1 MINFYKHI
9 LYRLSTLFFLYC
21 LSQPF
26 LYANGVVIEYADTSE
41 KKIIGDQVYTF
52 EDHTNSLNIQDIA
65 RQPLKHNINL
75 VPNFGV
81 SESTFWVQFTIIN
94 HTQKNKLLL
103 EISQPIIDDITL
115 YTPLQ
120 GSYTSQNAG
129 DKFPFTNRF
138 YQYPNFVFDLNIK
151 PEETKTFY
159 LKVKSE
165 QQILLP
171 LTVGT
176 SKVVLEGLHKEA
188 IFFGIYF
195 GIMLV
200 MFLYN
205 MFIFFTVR
213 DKTYLYYV
221 IHTLFIG
228 LTQSALMGYPFQ
240 FLWPQSPE
248 WANLSVYIFP
258 CCVGITGLEFLK
270 NFLNTKE
277 VAPRLHKISF
287 IITGLYMLT
296 AVLSLVGKMHIAYT
310 LVQGCA
316 AVVAIFMLVVAI
328 VVTRTGS
335 KPAKFF
341 LIAWSAMLVGIII
354 FVLKD
359 FGILAPNPLT
369 NYTMPVGSALET
381 ILLSFALADRI
392 NILKKEKE
400 ESQAQVVIALQE
412 NEKLIREQ
420 NIILEQKVDER
431 TTELAKANQVL
442 NTTLKDLKNTQAQLV
457 DAEKMASLGQLTAG
471 IAHEI
476 NNPINFVSAN
486 IKPLQMDI
494 NDIIEVISK
503 YENISPADNLPEKL
517 QEINA
522 FKKQIDLEYT
532 KTEIQ
537 TLLAGIEDGAK
548 RTAEIVTG
556 LKTFSRLDESDV
568 KTANI
573 NDGIESTLTMIR
585 STIPENINVIKH
597 LQQLPII
604 ECFPGKLNQVFMNTF
619 NNAIHAMQEKK
630 VGGTLTISSYVAD
643 ENHIGVSIEDTGI
656 GMTPETKLKIFE
668 PFFTTKDVG
677 QGTGLGMSIVFTI
690 IESHH
695 GVIDIETEYGKGTKI
710 IITLPMKLTV
720 S

>member
-1 MINFYKHI
+1 MVTFCNSL
-9 LYRLSTLFFLYC
+9 LYRLSLLLLFYC
-21 LSQPF
+21 VSQPL
-26 LYANGVVIEYADTSE
+26 LYANEIHIEYADTIQ
-41 KKIIGDQVYTF
+41 KKIIGSQVYIL
-52 EDHTNSLNIQDIA
+52 EDKSNNLSLDEAQHAPFILSDNI
-65 RQPLKHNINL
+65 

-81 SESTFWVQFTIIN
+81 SESTFWIRFTITN
-94 HTQKNKLLL
+94 HTQEKNLLL
-103 EISQPIIDDITL
+103 EIAQPIIDDLVL
-115 YTPLQ
+115 YIPDNGKFTKK
-120 GSYTSQNAG
+120 YAG
-129 DKFPFTNRF
+129 DNYPFFKRL
-138 YQYPNFVFDLNIK
+138 YQYPNFVFDLNLK
-151 PEETKTFY
+151 PNETKTYY

-165 QQILLP
+165 EQILLP
-171 LTVGT
+171 LTIGP
-176 SKVVLEGLHKEA
+176 SKIIIEGLHKEA
-188 IFFGIYF
+188 IFFGVYF

-205 MFIFFTVR
+205 IFIFFTVR
-213 DKTYLYYV
+213 DRTYLYYV
-221 IHTLFIG
+221 IHTLFIA

-240 FLWPQSPE
+240 FLWPSYFHF
-248 WANLSVYIFP
+248 ADLSVYLFP

-277 VAPRLHKISF
+277 TLPRLHKISF
-287 IITGLYMLT
+287 IITGLYILT
-296 AVLSLVGKMHIAYT
+296 ATLSLVGQMHLAYKM
-310 LVQGCA
+310 VQGCA
-316 AVVAIFMLVVAI
+316 VMVAIYMLVVAI
-328 VVTRTGS
+328 VATRTGS

-359 FGILAPNPLT
+359 VGLLSPNPFT

-392 NILKKEKE
+392 NVLKKDKE
-400 ESQAQVVIALQE
+400 DSQAQVLLALQD
-412 NEKLIREQ
+412 NQKLIKEQ
-420 NIILEQKVDER
+420 NTFLEQKVTER
-431 TTELAKANQVL
+431 TLELAQANNDL
-442 NTTLKDLKNTQAQLV
+442 NVTLKDLRSTQAQLV
-457 DAEKMASLGQLTAG
+457 SAEKMASLGQLTAG

-486 IKPLQMDI
+486 IKPLQMDVA
-494 NDIIEVISK
+494 DILEVIAK
-503 YENISPADNLPEKL
+503 YESITSSDGLSEKL

-522 FKKQIDLEYT
+522 YKKQIDLEYT
-532 KTEIQ
+532 KSEIQ
-537 TLLAGIEDGAK
+537 SLLSGIEDGAK

-573 NDGIESTLTMIR
+573 NEGIESTITMIR
-585 STIPENINVIKH
+585 SAIPENIKVVRNLGKI
-597 LQQLPII
+597 PTI

-619 NNAIHAMQEKK
+619 NNAIQAIQEKK
-630 VGGTLTISSYVAD
+630 TGGTLTISSYVSNAD
-643 ENHIGVSIEDTGI
+643 HVCVSIEDDGI
-656 GMTPETKLKIFE
+656 GMTPETKAKIFE

-695 GVIDIETEYGKGTKI
+695 GTIDIESEFGKGTKI